1 MDTASCDRKKC
12 ATKAANERGEQMAK
26 ESKTTTETAIVR
38 TTFPRRRNPLS
49 FYGTNVGTDKTKPP
63 SNFEKPR
70 PLSPLSYTPYV
81 SMIMTVKSHYFPQFR
96 QNLFFSGLK
105 CRGLKSG
112 LHTHISPQRRTVGAF
127 SPILQVGT
135 FFGAWGLSGPCCF
148 ETFLRSD
155 P

>member
-12 ATKAANERGEQMAK
+12 ATKAANERGEQMGK

-81 SMIMTVKSHYFPQFR
+81 SMIMTVKRTNSLNSGRTYFSAGR
-96 QNLFFSGLK
+96 TYFSAG
-105 CRGLKSG
+105 
-112 LHTHISPQRRTVGAF
+112 
-127 SPILQVGT
+127 
-135 FFGAWGLSGPCCF
+135 
-148 ETFLRSD
+148 
-155 P
+155 